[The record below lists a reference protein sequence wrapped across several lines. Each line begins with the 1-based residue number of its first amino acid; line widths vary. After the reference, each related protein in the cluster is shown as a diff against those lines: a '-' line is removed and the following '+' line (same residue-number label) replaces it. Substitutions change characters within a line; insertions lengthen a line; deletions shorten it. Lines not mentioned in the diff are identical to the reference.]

1 MTVEVKCSDFDDYV
15 DVSTEFGAFKVVQR
29 YTVKQVDGSIKRGE
43 IFRLTYSLY
52 IDVSYVE

>member
-1 MTVEVKCSDFDDYV
+1 MTVEVKCSNFDEYV
-15 DVSTEFGAFKVVQR
+15 DVSTEFYVFKIVQR